1 MTERKTLY
9 KWFFVWDFDKEEAW
23 LNELAMN
30 GWVLV
35 DVGFC
40 RYTFERCEPG
50 EYIIRLEM
58 HGSDPDYVGFMEE
71 TGANFIGRIV
81 QWMYFSRRSEY
92 GEFNIFS
99 DIDSRI
105 GHLQGI
111 ARMLM
116 IIGAMNLII
125 GMVNVNE
132 FSRINLLCAT
142 LLMYGLGRIHG
153 KIEYLENE
161 RRLHE

>member
-23 LNELAMN
+23 LNEMALN

-35 DVGFC
+35 DVGLC

-58 HGSDPDYVGFMEE
+58 HGSDPDYVSFMEE
-71 TGANFIGRIV
+71 TGANYIGRCV
-81 QWMYFSRRSEY
+81 QWIYFSRRSEY

-99 DIDSRI
+99 DIDSKI
-105 GHLQGI
+105 SHLQGI

-116 IIGAMNLII
+116 IIGAMNLLI

>member
-23 LNELAMN
+23 LNEMAMN

-35 DVGFC
+35 GVGFC

-58 HGSDPDYVGFMEE
+58 HGSDPDYVSFMEE
-71 TGANFIGRIV
+71 TGANYIGRCV
-81 QWMYFSRRSEY
+81 QWLYFSRRSEY

-99 DIDSRI
+99 DIDSKI

-142 LLMYGLGRIHG
+142 LLIYGLGRIHG

>member
-23 LNELAMN
+23 LNEMALN

-58 HGSDPDYVGFMEE
+58 HGSDPDYVSFMEE
-71 TGANFIGRIV
+71 TGANYIGRCV
-81 QWMYFSRRSEY
+81 QWLYFSRRSEY

-99 DIDSRI
+99 DIDSKI

>member
-23 LNELAMN
+23 LNEMAMN

-35 DVGFC
+35 GVGFC

-58 HGSDPDYVGFMEE
+58 HGSDPDYVSFMEE
-71 TGANFIGRIV
+71 TGANYIGRCV
-81 QWMYFSRRSEY
+81 QWLYFSRRSEY

-99 DIDSRI
+99 DIDSKI

-161 RRLHE
+161 RCLHE